1 VTVRPRRM
9 GRPLVWAWVVV
20 ACFGAPAPCPA
31 QVAPLSVTL
40 HAEAPCP
47 APAAES
53 PLLRLPTGCPTPWAG
68 WLYTPDEHTRIR
80 SMVAQLDAAALAE
93 RARADAEGERADA
106 TEKMLGACRAQR
118 AELDRACVVGV
129 SRIEGQVRAL
139 ADISEPPPRP
149 VLWPWAALSGGL
161 AAAGAGAGALAGR
174 GAGEVLGYGLAG
186 LAVGTAVALM
196 VERWGR

>member
-1 VTVRPRRM
+1 MIRPWWM
-9 GRPLVWAWVVV
+9 GTPVVWAVWLSSAV
-20 ACFGAPAPCPA
+20 A

-129 SRIEGQVRAL
+129 SRIEGQVQAL
-139 ADISEPPPRP
+139 ASLDAAPLPRP

-161 AAAGAGAGALAGR
+161 ATLGAGVGALADR
-174 GAGEVLGYGLAG
+174 GPGEVIGYGLAG
-186 LAVGTAVALM
+186 AAVGTAVAWM
-196 VERWGR
+196 VSRWAR